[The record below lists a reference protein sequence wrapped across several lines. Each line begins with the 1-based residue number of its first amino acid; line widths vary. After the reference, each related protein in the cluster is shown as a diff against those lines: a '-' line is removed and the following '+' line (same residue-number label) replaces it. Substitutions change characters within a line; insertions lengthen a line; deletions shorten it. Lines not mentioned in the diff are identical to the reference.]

1 MWLSSPGPLTLRRA
15 EGLDIWPGSTYFCAF
30 TVNTGI
36 PSRPTIKDVA
46 RAANVSQATVSY
58 ILNNSSAAQRISEGT
73 KQRVWAETE
82 RLGYRFNPVG
92 RALQRGHTSQVTL
105 LIVTW
110 NLAISHA
117 ATAMAISRAAA
128 THDLALTVHVADDD
142 QSAEAFIRRTVL
154 HHLRGVLVLWDSPA
168 FQESSLRQVAA
179 DGTPII
185 DLLPDGGGG
194 ISVVTVDREAAFFRG
209 TQHLIALGHRQ
220 IGILCDTVAR
230 PKTTLRKLAGY
241 RHALETGGLPYEEA
255 FVQNVT
261 EFGFEGGQSGVRQ
274 LIGRCPG
281 ITGLFCINDAMA
293 LGAIDA
299 ATELGRHCP
308 TDLSVVGFGDSPE
321 GRHWRPKLT
330 TFELSSG
337 RVATAAIELI
347 VEQRLH
353 RKIEPKTIL
362 IPEDLIARE
371 STGPAPGAAE
381 GSRAAM
387 PTCDRVQP

>member
-1 MWLSSPGPLTLRRA
+1 MPIA
-15 EGLDIWPGSTYFCAF
+15 TYIIAYA
-30 TVNTGI
+30 VNTAI
-36 PSRPTIKDVA
+36 PTRPTIKDVA
-46 RAANVSQATVSY
+46 RAASVSQATVSY

-73 KQRVWAETE
+73 KQRVWAAVE

-105 LIVTW
+105 LIVSW

-168 FQESSLRQVAA
+168 FQESSLRQLAA
-179 DGTPII
+179 DGVPII
-185 DLLPDGGGG
+185 DLLPDGAKG
-194 ISVVTVDREAAFFRG
+194 ISVVTVDREDAFFRG
-209 TQHLIALGHRQ
+209 TQHLIELGHKQ
-220 IGILCDTVAR
+220 IGMLCDSVAR
-230 PKTTLRKLAGY
+230 PKTTLRKLAGF
-241 RHALETGGLPYEEA
+241 RHALESGGIPYQEA

-261 EFGFEGGQSGVRQ
+261 EFGFEGGQSGACQ
-274 LIGRCPG
+274 LFGRCPG

-299 ATELGRHCP
+299 ANALGRRCP
-308 TDLSVVGFGDSPE
+308 TDLSVIGFGDSPE

-337 RVATAAIELI
+337 RVATGAIQLI
-347 VEQRLH
+347 VDQQLH
-353 RKIEPKTIL
+353 RRNEPKTIL
-362 IPEDLIARE
+362 IPEELIVRE
-371 STGPAPGAAE
+371 STGPAPDAGGGLSTTQPA
-381 GSRAAM
+381 
-387 PTCDRVQP
+387 CDPVRP

>member
-1 MWLSSPGPLTLRRA
+1 M
-15 EGLDIWPGSTYFCAF
+15 
-30 TVNTGI
+30 NTGL

-73 KQRVWAETE
+73 KRRVWAATE

-92 RALQRGHTSQVTL
+92 RALQRGHTTQVTL

-128 THDLALTVHVADDD
+128 MHDLALTVHVADDD
-142 QSAEAFIRRTVL
+142 QSAEAFIRRNVL
-154 HHLRGVLVLWDSPA
+154 HHLRGVLVIWDSPA
-168 FQESSLRQVAA
+168 FKDSSLRQLAA
-179 DGTPII
+179 DGMPII
-185 DLLPDGGGG
+185 DLLPDGAGG
-194 ISVVTVDREAAFFRG
+194 ISVVTVDREEAFYRG
-209 TQHLIALGHRQ
+209 TQHLIKLGHRQ
-220 IGILCDTVAR
+220 VGILCDSVAR
-230 PKTTLRKLAGY
+230 PKTTSRKLAGY
-241 RHALETGGLPYEEA
+241 RHALEDGGLPYQET

-293 LGAIDA
+293 LGAIDT
-299 ATELGRHCP
+299 ATELGRRCP
-308 TDLSVVGFGDSPE
+308 ADLSVVGFGDSPE

-337 RVATAAIELI
+337 RVATDAIQLI

-353 RKIEPKTIL
+353 PRTEPKTIL
-362 IPEDLIARE
+362 IPEELIVRE
-371 STGPAPGAAE
+371 STGPAPDVAKAA
-381 GSRAAM
+381 RVAM
-387 PTCDRVQP
+387 PIGDRVQP